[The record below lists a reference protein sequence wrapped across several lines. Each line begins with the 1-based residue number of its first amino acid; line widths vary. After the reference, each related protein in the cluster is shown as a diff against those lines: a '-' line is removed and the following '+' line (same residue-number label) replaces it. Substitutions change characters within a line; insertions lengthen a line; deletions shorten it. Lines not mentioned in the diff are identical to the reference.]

1 MQKEKEKEKKKKF
14 GKPFR
19 SHVDFSLF
27 VLMKKIRPHQNL
39 RLRLNLR
46 RLAAVFPALIGLV
59 LCELPSPPCCAVLLA
74 IQLFHLRCP
83 AASRGA
89 HIKRRAQQLPI
100 FLGCCQ
106 KKKLEP
112 CLVLH
117 ALRLQKV
124 SSVRRHLFSYF
135 PFITAASRTCFPL

>member
-1 MQKEKEKEKKKKF
+1 MQKEKEKKKKV
-14 GKPFR
+14 GKPFW

-27 VLMKKIRPHQNL
+27 VLMNL
-39 RLRLNLR
+39 NPASPESTPTTESSPTRRCVSCSDRFGSLR
-46 RLAAVFPALIGLV
+46 AAA
-59 LCELPSPPCCAVLLA
+59 PCCEELLA

-83 AASRGA
+83 AASQGA

-112 CLVLH
+112 CLVVH
-117 ALRLQKV
+117 VLRLQKV
-124 SSVRRHLFSYF
+124 SSVRRHLFFFYF
-135 PFITAASRTCFPL
+135 PFITGASRTCFPL